1 MICKIEESRSIS
13 VSQNHPLFGLL
24 TQPGW
29 RYGIYINL
37 LVAGLKVA
45 WPVCCRFF
53 WRKTFISM
61 SSCNLVHALDN
72 TGLHSFAT
80 GNWALGETQGLLK
93 VFFAVFFLPLG
104 CEPPSLYTFYNWTWA
119 TTSRVG
125 AKHESDMLMLITWTQ
140 YCSESLADL
149 RHSFRQ
155 WRMEVSKDG

>member
-93 VFFAVFFLPLG
+93 VFFAVFFSPGLWATF
-104 CEPPSLYTFYNWTWA
+104 SLYFLKLNMSHNIQSWCKTWVRNVDA
-119 TTSRVG
+119 HNLDTV
-125 AKHESDMLMLITWTQ
+125 L
-140 YCSESLADL
+140 
-149 RHSFRQ
+149 FRISG
-155 WRMEVSKDG
+155 WSKAQL